1 MIQKQ
6 EFVNGY
12 VRLFPKQDRV
22 AVEERAVFIFN
33 KADTDNS
40 GAIDFTE
47 WCTATINQNTLMNE
61 QNMQAAFKLFDK
73 DGGGTIEAAE
83 IANILGQNA
92 AADDAVWQDVI
103 REVDT
108 NGDGLIDFEEFKT
121 MLLKLADRKSAD
133 VEG

>member
-1 MIQKQ
+1 M
-6 EFVNGY
+6 
-12 VRLFPKQDRV
+12 